1 MVGRFQIKSMRKVNT
16 LLLGRLGMDSM
27 AARIA
32 KDIDP
37 STNIDDKQP
46 YGEVY
51 TVLLFIIR
59 KHWLI
64 DLLQIWLGSTH
75 ANGPSKLMTSN
86 VVTNGTGLRD
96 LVASDPEYYLGHD
109 LLQNKNM
116 QSMYKDDM
124 PFLFKILS
132 FDKALPLQAHPD
144 PSLGEKLR
152 KQEKRKYAGVYNSDC
167 MLGSTIFRPDQ
178 YANKVTYSCG

>member
-1 MVGRFQIKSMRKVNT
+1 MTSSHTER
-16 LLLGRLGMDSM
+16 
-27 AARIA
+27 
-32 KDIDP
+32 
-37 STNIDDKQP
+37 
-46 YGEVY
+46 Y
-51 TVLLFIIR
+51 VLLPFNLSKR
-59 KHWLI
+59 YLNQCS
-64 DLLQIWLGSTH
+64 QIWLGSTH
-75 ANGPSKLMTSN
+75 ANGPSKLLTSN

-96 LVASDPEYYLGHD
+96 LIASDPEYYLGTD

-152 KQEKRKYAGVYNSDC
+152 KQEKRKYGGVYNSDC
-167 MLGSTIFRPDQ
+167 MLLSRCV
-178 YANKVTYSCG
+178 N